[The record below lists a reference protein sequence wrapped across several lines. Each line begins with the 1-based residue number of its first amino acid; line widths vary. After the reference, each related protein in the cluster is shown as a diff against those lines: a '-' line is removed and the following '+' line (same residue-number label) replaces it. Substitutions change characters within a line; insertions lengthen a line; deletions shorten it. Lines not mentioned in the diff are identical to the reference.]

1 MFYARRYL
9 NRGLSLLDLVQEG
22 NRGLIH
28 AVEKFDPVKGF
39 FLDLCSVMD
48 SVKYR
53 ASDDFE

>member
-39 FLDLCSVMD
+39 SRLMLRDGFGKISSV
-48 SVKYR
+48 
-53 ASDDFE
+53 